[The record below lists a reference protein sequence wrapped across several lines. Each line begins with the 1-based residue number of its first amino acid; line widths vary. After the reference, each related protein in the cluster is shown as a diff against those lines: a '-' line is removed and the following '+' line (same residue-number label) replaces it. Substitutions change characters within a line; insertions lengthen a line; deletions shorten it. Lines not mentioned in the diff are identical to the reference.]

1 MIWKLALLFT
11 IVPTVEL
18 ALLIFIGTE
27 IGVLWTTLIVIATGF
42 TGAWLAKR
50 EGLGV
55 LRRLRNDL
63 QGGLPPTGRIVEGVL
78 VLCGGLLLV
87 TPGVLTDITGFALIL
102 PFSRRFIAPI
112 VARWA
117 VRWFTGDPELAK
129 QVKLN
134 FGDDAAKGTD
144 EDVQDPRPGASRSRP
159 GPSAPPP
166 PNDTPFD
173 HPVR

>member
-1 MIWKLALLFT
+1 VIWKLALLFT

-18 ALLIFIGTE
+18 ALLIWIGTQ

-55 LRRLRNDL
+55 LRKLRADL

-78 VLCGGLLLV
+78 VLCGAILLV
-87 TPGVLTDITGFALIL
+87 TPGVLTDLTGFALIL
-102 PFSRRFIAPI
+102 PFTRRLIAPI
-112 VARWA
+112 VARQA

-129 QVKLN
+129 QIKLD
-134 FGDDAAKGTD
+134 FGDRPPEAGA
-144 EDVQDPRPGASRSRP
+144 ESPRPGAP
-159 GPSAPPP
+159 NKQAGPAPAPPG
-166 PNDTPFD
+166 DSHFD